1 MDYRAHLAANLASES
16 EAYGYTLTIWGSGA
30 LLIHAY
36 SVPDVARISAFV
48 AGALVG
54 FGVLAGL
61 AFQGFTAEMA
71 VGDSPSSLVVSA
83 IHVLS
88 TGGALAAV
96 SLLLELTQGGPPLAI
111 FFAVG
116 ALATVAYNSF
126 LLLEAVATRA
136 LT

>member
-1 MDYRAHLAANLASES
+1 MEYRRRLAANLASES

-36 SVPDVARISAFV
+36 GVPGVARILSFV
-48 AGALVG
+48 AGALAG
-54 FGVLAGL
+54 FGLLAAV
-61 AFQGFTAEMA
+61 AFEGFSTQLNVEE
-71 VGDSPSSLVVSA
+71 SPSSLVVSA

-96 SLLLELTQGGPPLAI
+96 SLFLDVIPQGWPLAT

-116 ALATVAYNSF
+116 ALATTTYNLL
-126 LLLEAVATRA
+126 LLLEAVAVRA
-136 LT
+136 VT